1 MKWKTYEFIILGQT
15 LLESGIKTFCMLAIE
30 TLSSLQIYK
39 ATFFIVWKINLET
52 ELVYQKDRCDKQQGI
67 RSSKKEN

>member
-1 MKWKTYEFIILGQT
+1 MKNLRVHYLRPNAAGKLKLKFQ
-15 LLESGIKTFCMLAIE
+15 SGIKTFCVLAIE

-52 ELVYQKDRCDKQQGI
+52 KLVYQKDRCVK
-67 RSSKKEN
+67 